1 LHGSPR
7 ITLKDLAADLGVSPM
22 TVSNAFNRPDQLSAA
37 LRERILARA
46 AALGYPGPDPL
57 ARGLRRGRAG
67 AIGVI
72 SDTGLAYAFED
83 SAASA
88 VLGGLC
94 AAAEA
99 EGLGLLLIPAGGA
112 AALSEAVVDGVV
124 VYSVAQDDPVLAL
137 ALARRLPAAI
147 VDQPTGTD
155 LPTVGIDDHAGARA
169 VARHLT
175 ELGHR
180 RFGVV
185 TFGLAPDGRTG
196 FADLARRRTAAYAV
210 SRARLAGYEA
220 ALAEAGVDWAGVPVY
235 ETPGSAP
242 AAGREAA
249 ERLFAADPPP
259 TAILAT
265 SDALALGVLETTPPG
280 VSVAGFDDIPEAA
293 AAGLTTVRQDH
304 AAKGRLA
311 GELLLR
317 ALRGE
322 RPPSPPPLPHEL
334 VVRAT
339 TGPARGAGSA

>member
-1 LHGSPR
+1 MLR
-7 ITLKDLAADLGVSPM
+7 MTLKRLAADVGVSPM

-37 LRERILARA
+37 LRERILDRA
-46 AALGYPGPDPL
+46 EALGYPGPDPL

-72 SDTGLAYAFED
+72 SDTGLAYAFAD
-83 SAASA
+83 PAAAA
-88 VLGGLC
+88 VLGGVC
-94 AAAEA
+94 GAAEA

-112 AALSEAVVDGVV
+112 AALAEAVVDGVV
-124 VYSVAQDDPVLAL
+124 VYSVAQGDPVLAL
-137 ALARRLPAAI
+137 ALARNLPAVV
-147 VDQPTGTD
+147 VDQPAATG
-155 LPTVGIDDHAGARA
+155 LPTVGIADAAAAHA

-175 ELGHR
+175 DLGHR
-180 RFGVV
+180 RIAVV

-196 FADLARRRTAAYAV
+196 FAGLARRRSAAYAV

-235 ETPGSAP
+235 ESGGSSR
-242 AAGREAA
+242 AAGRAAA
-249 ERLFAADPPP
+249 ERLREHAP

-265 SDALALGVLETTPPG
+265 SDALALGVLEAVPAG
-280 VSVAGFDDIPEAA
+280 VSVAGFDDVPQAA

-317 ALRGE
+317 ALAGE
-322 RPPSPPPLPHEL
+322 APASPPPLPHEL
-334 VVRAT
+334 VVRAS
-339 TGPARGAGSA
+339 TGPAPSAGSA